1 MSPSLQLCLGIGCVP
16 LNHKEL
22 VSSLAGIWEAYGLVQ
37 MCAWVMLP
45 FLRAQ
50 TTACGSWLTL
60 CLSNFCSTFSNL
72 EETEMKLL
80 LTSLLVP
87 WRMYYKDL
95 IVCRVPTRVRKILT
109 CMFWDSKFF
118 LPHFQLWQDVK
129 NQKGFSTA
137 KPVKILPLSLR
148 VFEVLKIRFYSLV
161 MQTIWF
167 IYFTMI
173 YLNNIENSIFIG
185 KIMIIMISKWK
196 FIIILWEKDFFKVL
210 VNYLIVNI
218 SLLNL

>member
-37 MCAWVMLP
+37 MCACVMLP
-45 FLRAQ
+45 FLRVQ

-60 CLSNFCSTFSNL
+60 CLSNFCSTFSNV

-95 IVCRVPTRVRKILT
+95 MVCRVPTRVRKILT
-109 CMFWDSKFF
+109 YMFWDSNFF

-129 NQKGFSTA
+129 NEKGFSTA
-137 KPVKILPLSLR
+137 KPVKILPLSLSFWSSENLLLFLSDANHL
-148 VFEVLKIRFYSLV
+148 VYLFYYDLSEYYWKLHIYWKNHDYNDFQVKIYN
-161 MQTIWF
+161 
-167 IYFTMI
+167 
-173 YLNNIENSIFIG
+173 YLMRER
-185 KIMIIMISKWK
+185 
-196 FIIILWEKDFFKVL
+196 FFKVL
-210 VNYLIVNI
+210 VNYLLVNI

>member
-1 MSPSLQLCLGIGCVP
+1 
-16 LNHKEL
+16 
-22 VSSLAGIWEAYGLVQ
+22 
-37 MCAWVMLP
+37 MCACVMLP
-45 FLRAQ
+45 FLRVQ
-50 TTACGSWLTL
+50 TMACGSWLTL

-72 EETEMKLL
+72 EETEMELL
-80 LTSLLVP
+80 FTSLLVL

-95 IVCRVPTRVRKILT
+95 MVCRVPIGVRKILT
-109 CMFWDSKFF
+109 CMFWDSKVF

-129 NQKGFSTA
+129 NEKGFSTA
-137 KPVKILPLSLR
+137 KPVKVLPLSLR
-148 VFEVLKIRFYSLV
+148 VFRVLKICFCSLV

-173 YLNNIENSIFIG
+173 YLNIIKNTIFIG
-185 KIMIIMISKWK
+185 KIMIIMIYKWK
-196 FIIILWEKDFFKVL
+196 SVIMRKRFLKVL